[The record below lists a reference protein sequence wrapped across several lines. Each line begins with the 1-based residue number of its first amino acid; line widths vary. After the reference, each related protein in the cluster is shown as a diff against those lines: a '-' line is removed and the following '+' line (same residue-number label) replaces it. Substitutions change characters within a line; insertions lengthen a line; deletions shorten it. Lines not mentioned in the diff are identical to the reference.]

1 MTLKLH
7 FLSCKGF
14 FVGVLTGICNV
25 FTNFADGL
33 KSVFLFIKC
42 VFVA

>member
-1 MTLKLH
+1 MTLKHH
-7 FLSCKGF
+7 FLSCDAF
-14 FVGVLTGICNV
+14 LLMLIRDFCNV